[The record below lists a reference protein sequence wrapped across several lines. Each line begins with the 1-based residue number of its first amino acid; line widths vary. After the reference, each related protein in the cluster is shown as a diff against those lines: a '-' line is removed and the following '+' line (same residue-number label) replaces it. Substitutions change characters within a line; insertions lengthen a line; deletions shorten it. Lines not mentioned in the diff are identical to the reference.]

1 MPGILKLY
9 EQYGRG
15 RVDFLAVSCDG
26 LTGTARDVPAV
37 MRQLHMTM
45 PTRILAAEDQNAAI
59 QAIDTEWNGALP
71 MTFVYDAQGNKVHR
85 LSGAQTPEALEKALR
100 DVMGG

>member
-1 MPGILKLY
+1 MPGIVKLY

-15 RVDFLAVSCDG
+15 KVDFLAVSCDG
-26 LTGTARDVPAV
+26 LTGTAQDVPAV
-37 MRQLHMTM
+37 MRQLNMTL
-45 PTRILAAEDQNAAI
+45 PTRILATDDQNAAI

-71 MTFVYDAQGNKVHR
+71 MTFLYDAQGKKVHR
-85 LSGAQTPEALEKALR
+85 LPGAQTPEAFEKALR